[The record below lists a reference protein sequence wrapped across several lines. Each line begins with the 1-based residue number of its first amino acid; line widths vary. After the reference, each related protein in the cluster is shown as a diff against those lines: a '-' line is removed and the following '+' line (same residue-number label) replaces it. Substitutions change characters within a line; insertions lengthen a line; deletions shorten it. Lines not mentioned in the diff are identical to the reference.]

1 MGYYPSARVQSLK
14 LVIKTLIYKLL
25 LVMSYSAALRL
36 GLNVQ
41 KILILGWNYFLLPP
55 LGKAGTR
62 LPSQNILI
70 IRYSVLDLYYVGLI
84 RGGSGTD

>member
-1 MGYYPSARVQSLK
+1 M
-14 LVIKTLIYKLL
+14 
-25 LVMSYSAALRL
+25 VMSYSAALRL

-62 LPSQNILI
+62 LPSQNILT
-70 IRYSVLDLYYVGLI
+70 IRYSVLNLYYVGLI